1 MSASTKE
8 YIIRKL
14 KIETHE
20 AHKETYLNNVDQFEL
35 INAQN
40 KANKARKI
48 IDENLSKNIF
58 GDLNIK

>member
-14 KIETHE
+14 KIETYE
-20 AHKETYLNNVDQFEL
+20 THKETYLDNVDQFEL

-40 KANKARKI
+40 KASKARKVL
-48 IDENLSKNIF
+48 DENLSKNVF
-58 GDLNIK
+58 GDLNF